1 MNSDKTE
8 KVKADF
14 FNMFK
19 YGPDYKGFYEYLGY
33 SLKWLQCS
41 AVLDG
46 LNSAWNSLL
55 SMAPTFC
62 PDHLLILPLLD
73 EIVSCKKSFQD
84 PQDIASWHF

>member
-33 SLKWLQCS
+33 SLK
-41 AVLDG
+41 
-46 LNSAWNSLL
+46 
-55 SMAPTFC
+55 
-62 PDHLLILPLLD
+62 
-73 EIVSCKKSFQD
+73 
-84 PQDIASWHF
+84 